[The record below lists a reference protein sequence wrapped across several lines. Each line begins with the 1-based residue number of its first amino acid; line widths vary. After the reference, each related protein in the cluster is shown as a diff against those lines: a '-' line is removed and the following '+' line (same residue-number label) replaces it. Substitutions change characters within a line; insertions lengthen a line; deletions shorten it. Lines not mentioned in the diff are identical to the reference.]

1 MPRATTSPKPSAS
14 TKKDSGD
21 ASKKPAPD
29 RKKPNTK
36 RRGGGMRGGGGDDDS
51 VDSRGNLRDFISYS
65 DEESMSSSE
74 ESFQTEDET
83 SSGELTPEQ
92 RQAIR
97 RSARKAA
104 VKARETIRKKLA
116 KSASSES
123 LATAATG
130 VSATSATGG
139 AVASTPPAAVPPA
152 EEVTE
157 KPKLRIRPVAAS
169 SGKRRSRKGGVV
181 ESDSEEDSMEEEEEV
196 VRPHSRRG
204 GFQPRRLG
212 HRAPTTIKE
221 ESEEDETSSDSSSE
235 EEVAPR
241 RTRRHQPSERH
252 SSRQYRRRRVESDE
266 DDTTDD
272 EDEYD
277 SDYDDDYDEDE
288 EGAGGPAGIVISIG
302 GGGGDEMDER
312 MIPKRHNMK
321 KESAEVKKFVKLVT
335 EPQEEGGI
343 DDQIDEFKALSKEKQ
358 AELLNVLERKPAG
371 SDPTKQSMMFRILTM
386 KLPPE
391 TQAMVLSK
399 YNALQAMDPGAGE
412 YYKQRAWLEKLTSL
426 PLGVY
431 RDIPARIEDGAAT
444 CGAFMEK
451 ARKCLADAIYGQ
463 EEAKIQVLQFIAS
476 KIANPSARGL
486 SLLLSGPPGIGKT
499 SLIKNGIAKALDWP
513 FQFISLGGDSD
524 ASTYVGHQVV
534 YEGSHCGKIA
544 NSLVAA
550 KSMSMILMFDELDK
564 ISSTP
569 KGEEVQNLLV
579 HLTDPVQNGD
589 FEDKYLSGIPLDLSK
604 VLFTFSAND
613 LGKIDRVLMDR
624 MVTIR
629 LKGYSEKEKL
639 AIAGNFLLPAALKE
653 VKLDEKVAIGPDVLE
668 HILKEYAREEE
679 GVRELKRCIEAVV
692 QKINMLRIFNTKDLP
707 FHIPD
712 FQLPFV
718 VKKSH
723 VDLFL
728 KKKESSIDPSIAHLY
743 I

>member
-1 MPRATTSPKPSAS
+1 MPRATASSPKPATPA
-14 TKKDSGD
+14 TKKESGD
-21 ASKKPAPD
+21 ASKKSAPD
-29 RKKPNTK
+29 RKKPIHK
-36 RRGGGMRGGGGDDDS
+36 RRGGGAHHGGDDDDS
-51 VDSRGNLRDFISYS
+51 VDSRGNLRGFIASS
-65 DEESMSSSE
+65 DEEEGMGSSE
-74 ESFQTEDET
+74 EDSVRTDDET
-83 SSGELTPEQ
+83 SSGALTPEQ
-92 RQAIR
+92 RQEIR

-104 VKARETIRKKLA
+104 VKAREAIRKKLA
-116 KSASSES
+116 KSANSD
-123 LATAATG
+123 
-130 VSATSATGG
+130 TSAISAAGNEEE
-139 AVASTPPAAVPPA
+139 TP
-152 EEVTE
+152 
-157 KPKLRIRPVAAS
+157 KPKLRIRS
-169 SGKRRSRKGGVV
+169 SVGSRRAGVV
-181 ESDSEEDSMEEEEEV
+181 ESSDESESESEEEVEVAKPATRRSGFQPRQRLRQLRAPSPIEEEESEEESSEEEEEPP
-196 VRPHSRRG
+196 RRRRYQREKERSRSRRR
-204 GFQPRRLG
+204 Q
-212 HRAPTTIKE
+212 E
-221 ESEEDETSSDSSSE
+221 ESEEE
-235 EEVAPR
+235 E
-241 RTRRHQPSERH
+241 
-252 SSRQYRRRRVESDE
+252 DE
-266 DDTTDD
+266 D
-272 EDEYD
+272 EEEYD
-277 SDYDDDYDEDE
+277 SDDDEDYDEDD
-288 EGAGGPAGIVISIG
+288 EGAPTGLIISI
-302 GGGGDEMDER
+302 GGGGDEMDDR

-321 KESAEVKKFVKLVT
+321 KESADVKKFVKLVT

-358 AELLNVLERKPAG
+358 AELLAVLERKPG
-371 SDPTKQSMMFRILTM
+371 SDSTKQSMMFRILTM

-431 RDIPARIEDGAAT
+431 RDIPARIEDGAAV
-444 CGAFMEK
+444 CGAFMER

-550 KSMSMILMFDELDK
+550 KSMSMLLMFDELDK

-653 VKLDEKVAIGPDVLE
+653 VKLDEKVAIGPEVLE

-679 GVRELKRCIEAVV
+679 GVRELKRCVEAVV

-718 VKKSH
+718 VKKAH

-728 KKKESSIDPSIAHLY
+728 KKKEDKIDPSIAHLY
-743 I
+743 V

>member
-1 MPRATTSPKPSAS
+1 MPRATTSPKPTAPA
-14 TKKDSGD
+14 KKDSGD

-29 RKKPNTK
+29 RKKPMTK
-36 RRGGGMRGGGGDDDS
+36 RRGGGRAGGGGPADDDS

-65 DEESMSSSE
+65 DEEDMSSSE
-74 ESFQTEDET
+74 ESFQTEEET

-104 VKARETIRKKLA
+104 VKAREVIRKKLA

-123 LATAATG
+123 LATAATAP
-130 VSATSATGG
+130 SA
-139 AVASTPPAAVPPA
+139 AVTPAAAAAPA
-152 EEVTE
+152 EEEFTE

-169 SGKRRSRKGGVV
+169 SGKARLKKGGIID
-181 ESDSEEDSMEEEEEV
+181 SDSDEEHEEEEEV
-196 VRPHSRRG
+196 VRPRR
-204 GFQPRRLG
+204 GFQPRRRR
-212 HRAPTTIKE
+212 RAPPSPVEEETEDE
-221 ESEEDETSSDSSSE
+221 ESSESSSSSSSE
-235 EEVAPR
+235 EE
-241 RTRRHQPSERH
+241 E
-252 SSRQYRRRRVESDE
+252 RRRRRRHAHRERPSSRRRRYEESEAEEDTEEEYESD
-266 DDTTDD
+266 DD
-272 EDEYD
+272 E
-277 SDYDDDYDEDE
+277 DYDEDE
-288 EGAGGPAGIVISIG
+288 EGAGGPTGIVISIG

-358 AELLNVLERKPAG
+358 AELLSVLERKPAG

-391 TQAMVLSK
+391 TQAMVLAK

-431 RDIPARIEDGAAT
+431 REIPARIEDGAAT
-444 CGAFMEK
+444 CGAFMER
-451 ARKCLADAIYGQ
+451 ARKCLAEAIYGQ

-499 SLIKNGIAKALDWP
+499 SLIKGGIAKALDWP

-564 ISSTP
+564 ISATP

-604 VLFTFSAND
+604 VLFAFSAND

-639 AIAGNFLLPAALKE
+639 AIAGNFLLPAALRD

>member
-1 MPRATTSPKPSAS
+1 MPRATTSPKPSAPA
-14 TKKDSGD
+14 KKDSGD

-36 RRGGGMRGGGGDDDS
+36 RRGGGRTGGGAGDGDDDS
-51 VDSRGNLRDFISYS
+51 VDSRGNLRDFIAYS
-65 DEESMSSSE
+65 DEEDMSSSD
-74 ESFQTEDET
+74 ESFQTGDET

-92 RQAIR
+92 RNAIR
-97 RSARKAA
+97 RSVRKAA

-116 KSASSES
+116 KSGSSES
-123 LATAATG
+123 LATTATG
-130 VSATSATGG
+130 
-139 AVASTPPAAVPPA
+139 AAA
-152 EEVTE
+152 EEEFTE

-169 SGKRRSRKGGVV
+169 AGKAGLRKAGVV
-181 ESDSEEDSMEEEEEV
+181 DSDSDSDTEEEEV
-196 VRPHSRRG
+196 PRSRG
-204 GFQPRRLG
+204 GFQPRRS
-212 HRAPTTIKE
+212 HQRAPPSPVEE
-221 ESEEDETSSDSSSE
+221 ESEDEESDSSS
-235 EEVAPR
+235 
-241 RTRRHQPSERH
+241 SEDEAEA
-252 SSRQYRRRRVESDE
+252 RRRVRRVQRHRHRRHRHEETSEDESESEEEYDSE
-266 DDTTDD
+266 DD
-272 EDEYD
+272 EDYD
-277 SDYDDDYDEDE
+277 DE
-288 EGAGGPAGIVISIG
+288 EGVGGPTGIVISIG

-358 AELLNVLERKPAG
+358 AELLNVLDRKPSGA
-371 SDPTKQSMMFRILTM
+371 DPTKQSMMFRILTM
-386 KLPPE
+386 KVPPE
-391 TQAMVLSK
+391 TQAMVLAK

-426 PLGVY
+426 PLGIY

-444 CGAFMEK
+444 CGAFMER
-451 ARKCLADAIYGQ
+451 ARKCLAEAIYGQ

-499 SLIKNGIAKALDWP
+499 SLIKGGIAKALDWP

-604 VLFTFSAND
+604 ALFTFSAND

-653 VKLDEKVAIGPDVLE
+653 VKLDEKVAISPEVLE

-707 FHIPD
+707 FHIPE

-718 VKKSH
+718 VKKTH

-728 KKKESSIDPSIAHLY
+728 KKKESAIDPSIAHLY